1 MTEPLACWACGGPTG
16 PALYLEPLAY
26 VECFDCGLAFR
37 PRIESD
43 DVREIYE
50 DPASYEAERADQQM
64 GKGFQERRRD
74 ARVRLG
80 YLERY
85 AANGRGKLFDVGAAG
100 GAFLAEARDRGWVVA
115 GVEPMPG
122 AAAHARDELGLDV
135 ATGVAEDLE
144 LPPDSL
150 DAVTM
155 WHVLE
160 HIPEPLG
167 VLEELRAWIRPT
179 GFLAL
184 EVPNGGS
191 PAARKL
197 GKDWPSAE
205 PDVHVSQFT
214 PKALR
219 RLLERAGFHVAD
231 VSTTTIVPFYT
242 WSQRLRPRTLAHVAG
257 NAVAARTVRQQHPS
271 AHELLRAVARPRD

>member
-1 MTEPLACWACGGPTG
+1 MSEPVRCWACGGPTG
-16 PALYLEPLAY
+16 PALYLEPLPF

-37 PRIESD
+37 ARVASD

-50 DPASYEAERADQQM
+50 DPAGYEAERAQQQM
-64 GKGFQERRRD
+64 GAGLDERRRD

-85 AANGRGKLFDVGAAG
+85 AGNGRGRLFDVGAAG
-100 GAFLAEARDRGWVVA
+100 GAFLAEARERGWDVA

-122 AAAHARDELGLDV
+122 AAEHARQELGLDV
-135 ATGVAEDLE
+135 TTGVAEDVDV
-144 LPPDSL
+144 PAASL

-160 HIPEPLG
+160 HIPEPLS
-167 VLEELRAWIRPT
+167 VLERIGAWMRPGAVLT
-179 GFLAL
+179 I

-205 PDVHVSQFT
+205 PGVHVSQFT
-214 PKALR
+214 PDALR
-219 RLLERAGFHVAD
+219 RLLERAGFELAD
-231 VSTTTIVPFYT
+231 VSTTTIVPFYA
-242 WSQRLRPRTLAHVAG
+242 WSQRLSPRTVAHIAG
-257 NAVAARTVRQQHPS
+257 NAVAARTLSQRHPS
-271 AHELLRAVARPRD
+271 AHELLRAAAVPRS